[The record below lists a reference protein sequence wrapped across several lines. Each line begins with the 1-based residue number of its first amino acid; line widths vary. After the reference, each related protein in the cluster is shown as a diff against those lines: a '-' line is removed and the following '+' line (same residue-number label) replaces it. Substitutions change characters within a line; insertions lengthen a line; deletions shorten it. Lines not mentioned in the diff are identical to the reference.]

1 MKYLPL
7 LWRTLFRRKVRT
19 IFTLLAVLVA
29 FTLFGFLA
37 AIGAA
42 FSMGVELAGNE
53 RLVMIHKVS
62 LIQLLPESYLERI
75 RATPGVVDAC
85 SQTYF
90 GGIYQDPKNFFMQ
103 IPVDPECMLRMYP
116 EFTLPEEQKKAW
128 IADRQ
133 GAIVG
138 RQTAAKFGWKVGDR
152 IPLQA
157 TIWRK
162 KDNSSNWEFNLD
174 GIYSGTEQGTDK
186 TQFFFHYK
194 YFDESR
200 LFGAGQRRLVRRTHR
215 QRVAG
220 PADRREA
227 RRAVRQ
233 LAGRDEDHH
242 REGLRA
248 GVREPGRQHRADR
261 AQHHRDGVLHH
272 PAGDGQ
278 HDGRVGARAH
288 ERTRGPQDAGL
299 LRRPGAGAGAG
310 RVVHHR
316 RRGRPARARPG
327 GDASCRGSPP
337 GTSCRTSTC
346 RRRRLASASRS
357 SSGWASSPASSRPC
371 ARCACA
377 SWTRYG
383 GCDRH
388 VDLLRSVPGGGRH
401 RAQPADAPRPAG
413 LVRGGRGRDG
423 GRRRRP
429 RVRPVDRRG
438 HQGHDGEHRV
448 AGYRDRHAH
457 RLRLRDDEHPAERGH
472 RRREGCAGDR
482 PGARRRAARVG
493 RAVRRRRSREGEHR
507 NDGERVAARRRA
519 GRLPRFATSR

>member
-19 IFTLLAVLVA
+19 IFTLLAILVA

-85 SQTYF
+85 SHTFF

-116 EFTLPEEQKKAW
+116 EFAMPEEQKKAW

-162 KDNSSNWEFNLD
+162 QDNSQNWEFNID
-174 GIYSGTEQGTDK
+174 GIYSGTEQGTDE

-200 LFGAGQRRLVRRTHR
+200 QFAQGNVGWYVVRIANASQAPQIAAALDEQFANSPAETKTTTEKAFVQAFANQVGNIALIVRSIIAMAFFIILLVTANTMAESVRERTSELAVLKTLGFSDGLVLLLVLAESCTIAGVGGLLGLGLAAFVVPGIPTGNLLQDLYVPKGSFGVGVALV
-215 QRVAG
+215 VG
-220 PADRREA
+220 LGVVSGIFPA
-227 RRAVRQ
+227 
-233 LAGRDEDHH
+233 
-242 REGLRA
+242 LRA
-248 GVREPGRQHRADR
+248 MRLRIV
-261 AQHHRDGVLHH
+261 
-272 PAGDGQ
+272 
-278 HDGRVGARAH
+278 
-288 ERTRGPQDAGL
+288 DA
-299 LRRPGAGAGAG
+299 LRR
-310 RVVHHR
+310 V
-316 RRGRPARARPG
+316 
-327 GDASCRGSPP
+327 
-337 GTSCRTSTC
+337 
-346 RRRRLASASRS
+346 
-357 SSGWASSPASSRPC
+357 
-371 ARCACA
+371 
-377 SWTRYG
+377 
-383 GCDRH
+383 
-388 VDLLRSVPGGGRH
+388 
-401 RAQPADAPRPAG
+401 
-413 LVRGGRGRDG
+413 
-423 GRRRRP
+423 
-429 RVRPVDRRG
+429 
-438 HQGHDGEHRV
+438 
-448 AGYRDRHAH
+448 
-457 RLRLRDDEHPAERGH
+457 
-472 RRREGCAGDR
+472 
-482 PGARRRAARVG
+482 
-493 RAVRRRRSREGEHR
+493 
-507 NDGERVAARRRA
+507 
-519 GRLPRFATSR
+519 

>member
-19 IFTLLAVLVA
+19 VFTLLAVLVA

-85 SQTYF
+85 SHTYF

-116 EFTLPEEQKKAW
+116 EFTMPEEQKKAW

-162 KDNSSNWEFNLD
+162 KDDSSNWEFNLD
-174 GIYSGTEQGTDK
+174 GIYSGTEQGTDE

-200 LFGAGQRRLVRRTHR
+200 LFGQGNVGWYVVRIANASQAPELAAKLDEQFANSPAETKTTTEKAFVQAFANQVGNIALIVRSIIAMAFFIILLVTANTMAESVRERTGELAVLKTLGFSDGLVLALVLAESCAIAGVGGLLGLGLAAFVVPGIPTGNLLQTLYVPKASFGVGLALV
-215 QRVAG
+215 VG
-220 PADRREA
+220 LGVVSGIFPA
-227 RRAVRQ
+227 
-233 LAGRDEDHH
+233 
-242 REGLRA
+242 LRA
-248 GVREPGRQHRADR
+248 MRLRIV
-261 AQHHRDGVLHH
+261 
-272 PAGDGQ
+272 
-278 HDGRVGARAH
+278 
-288 ERTRGPQDAGL
+288 DA
-299 LRRPGAGAGAG
+299 LRR
-310 RVVHHR
+310 V
-316 RRGRPARARPG
+316 
-327 GDASCRGSPP
+327 
-337 GTSCRTSTC
+337 
-346 RRRRLASASRS
+346 
-357 SSGWASSPASSRPC
+357 
-371 ARCACA
+371 
-377 SWTRYG
+377 
-383 GCDRH
+383 
-388 VDLLRSVPGGGRH
+388 
-401 RAQPADAPRPAG
+401 
-413 LVRGGRGRDG
+413 
-423 GRRRRP
+423 
-429 RVRPVDRRG
+429 
-438 HQGHDGEHRV
+438 
-448 AGYRDRHAH
+448 
-457 RLRLRDDEHPAERGH
+457 
-472 RRREGCAGDR
+472 
-482 PGARRRAARVG
+482 
-493 RAVRRRRSREGEHR
+493 
-507 NDGERVAARRRA
+507 
-519 GRLPRFATSR
+519 

>member
-85 SQTYF
+85 SHTFF

-116 EFTLPEEQKKAW
+116 EFAMPEEQKKAW

-162 KDNSSNWEFNLD
+162 QDNSQNWEFNLD
-174 GIYSGTEQGTDK
+174 GIYSGTEQGTDE

-200 LFGAGQRRLVRRTHR
+200 QFAQGNVGWYVVRIANASQAPQIAAALDEQFANSPAETKTTTEKAFVQAFANQVGNIALIVRSIIAMAFFIILLVTANTMAESVRERTSELAVLKTLGFSDGLVLLLVLAESCTIAGVGGLLGLGLAAFVVPGIPTGNLLQDLYVPKGSFGVGVALV
-215 QRVAG
+215 VG
-220 PADRREA
+220 LGVVSGIFPA
-227 RRAVRQ
+227 
-233 LAGRDEDHH
+233 
-242 REGLRA
+242 LRA
-248 GVREPGRQHRADR
+248 MRLRIV
-261 AQHHRDGVLHH
+261 
-272 PAGDGQ
+272 
-278 HDGRVGARAH
+278 
-288 ERTRGPQDAGL
+288 DA
-299 LRRPGAGAGAG
+299 LRR
-310 RVVHHR
+310 V
-316 RRGRPARARPG
+316 
-327 GDASCRGSPP
+327 
-337 GTSCRTSTC
+337 
-346 RRRRLASASRS
+346 
-357 SSGWASSPASSRPC
+357 
-371 ARCACA
+371 
-377 SWTRYG
+377 
-383 GCDRH
+383 
-388 VDLLRSVPGGGRH
+388 
-401 RAQPADAPRPAG
+401 
-413 LVRGGRGRDG
+413 
-423 GRRRRP
+423 
-429 RVRPVDRRG
+429 
-438 HQGHDGEHRV
+438 
-448 AGYRDRHAH
+448 
-457 RLRLRDDEHPAERGH
+457 
-472 RRREGCAGDR
+472 
-482 PGARRRAARVG
+482 
-493 RAVRRRRSREGEHR
+493 
-507 NDGERVAARRRA
+507 
-519 GRLPRFATSR
+519 